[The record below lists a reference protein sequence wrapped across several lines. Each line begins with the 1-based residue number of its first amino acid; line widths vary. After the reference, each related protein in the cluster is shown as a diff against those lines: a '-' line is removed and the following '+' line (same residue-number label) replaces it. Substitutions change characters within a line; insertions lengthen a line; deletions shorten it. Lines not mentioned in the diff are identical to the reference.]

1 MGIMQQELQLLL
13 TKKTKQL
20 TTLKKHQKNEH
31 YVDIIG
37 RFVMQN
43 TTMQM
48 APIIIVC
55 ADWERQNGQV
65 SE

>member
-43 TTMQM
+43 TKMQM

-55 ADWERQNGQV
+55 ADWEHQNGQV